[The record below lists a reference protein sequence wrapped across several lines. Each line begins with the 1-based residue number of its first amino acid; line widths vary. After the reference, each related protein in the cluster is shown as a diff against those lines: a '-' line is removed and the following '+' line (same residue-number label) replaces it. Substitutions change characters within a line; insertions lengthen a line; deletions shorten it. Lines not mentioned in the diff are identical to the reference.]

1 MPGARCRVGEQAEG
15 RVCSRGER
23 THDARE
29 LAAGF
34 AGIRGPLGLSR
45 VSRLR
50 GGPRRRR
57 RRLRL
62 GGRRG
67 GGRRFGALFGLVPG
81 TQLPLRSEHPP
92 VHHPDRPVL
101 SFAHVCTDFSS
112 PRARSADRYHSRVP
126 EELSRLVAL
135 VEQLRR
141 ECPWDREQT
150 PETLRT
156 YLLEECYEVLDALDS
171 GDPNALADELG
182 DLLFQILFLSR
193 IAQERGWFS
202 IQDVA
207 AKIAAKMVER
217 HPHVFGDAR
226 ASDANEVRTGWERRK
241 QRASN
246 AADPLGSLPSS
257 LPALA
262 AAYRMTSRAADLG
275 FDWERD
281 ADVAAKIEEELG
293 EWREA
298 ERAGDRDAEEK
309 EIGDLLFSIVNLA
322 RRRKVD
328 PESALRR
335 AQARFRSR
343 FAKVAKRAR
352 ESGRSVGDV
361 SPAELD
367 EYWER
372 AKAEE

>member
-1 MPGARCRVGEQAEG
+1 MG
-15 RVCSRGER
+15 
-23 THDARE
+23 
-29 LAAGF
+29 
-34 AGIRGPLGLSR
+34 
-45 VSRLR
+45 
-50 GGPRRRR
+50 
-57 RRLRL
+57 
-62 GGRRG
+62 
-67 GGRRFGALFGLVPG
+67 
-81 TQLPLRSEHPP
+81 
-92 VHHPDRPVL
+92 
-101 SFAHVCTDFSS
+101 
-112 PRARSADRYHSRVP
+112 RYHSRVP

-135 VEQLRR
+135 VEKLRR

-171 GDPNALADELG
+171 ADPDAIADELG

-207 AKIAAKMVER
+207 ARISAKMVER
-217 HPHVFGDAR
+217 HPHVFGDSR
-226 ASDANEVRTGWERRK
+226 ASDADQVRQGWERRK
-241 QRASN
+241 QRTSN
-246 AADPLGSLPSS
+246 AADPLGSLPTS

-262 AAYRMTSRAADLG
+262 ASYRMTSRAADLG

-343 FAKVAKRAR
+343 FAKVAARAR

-361 SPAELD
+361 SAAELD

-372 AKAEE
+372 AKADE

>member
-1 MPGARCRVGEQAEG
+1 MFA
-15 RVCSRGER
+15 
-23 THDARE
+23 TI
-29 LAAGF
+29 LA
-34 AGIRGPLGLSR
+34 P
-45 VSRLR
+45 
-50 GGPRRRR
+50 PR
-57 RRLRL
+57 
-62 GGRRG
+62 
-67 GGRRFGALFGLVPG
+67 
-81 TQLPLRSEHPP
+81 PLRP
-92 VHHPDRPVL
+92 
-101 SFAHVCTDFSS
+101 A
-112 PRARSADRYHSRVP
+112 RYHSRVP
-126 EELSRLVAL
+126 EELPRLVAL
-135 VEQLRR
+135 VDQLRS

-156 YLLEECYEVLDALDS
+156 YLLEECYEVLDAIDS
-171 GDPNALADELG
+171 GDPDALADELG

-207 AKIAAKMVER
+207 AKISAKMVER
-217 HPHVFGDAR
+217 HPHVFGPRR
-226 ASDANEVRTGWERRK
+226 ASDSNEVRQGWERRK
-241 QRASN
+241 QRTSK
-246 AADPLGSLPSS
+246 AADPLGSLPAS

-262 AAYRMTSRAADLG
+262 ASYRMTSRAADLG

-298 ERAGDRDAEEK
+298 ERSGDREAEEK

-322 RRRKVD
+322 RRRKID

-335 AQARFRSR
+335 AQGRFRSR
-343 FAKVAKRAR
+343 FAKVAERAR

-361 SPAELD
+361 SAAELD

-372 AKAEE
+372 AKADE